1 MLETGGWLEKY
12 QIENTVLIEFL
23 QEMEKKY
30 NKKKNPFHN
39 YQHGI
44 QVMQGCVA
52 LSKGTSA
59 SKYLNDFEIF
69 VLTFSG
75 LCHDINHTGRTNI
88 FEINSQSKL
97 ALRYNDNSV
106 LE

>member
-23 QEMEKKY
+23 QEMGKKY

-44 QVMQGCVA
+44 QVM
-52 LSKGTSA
+52 
-59 SKYLNDFEIF
+59 
-69 VLTFSG
+69 
-75 LCHDINHTGRTNI
+75 
-88 FEINSQSKL
+88 
-97 ALRYNDNSV
+97 
-106 LE
+106 